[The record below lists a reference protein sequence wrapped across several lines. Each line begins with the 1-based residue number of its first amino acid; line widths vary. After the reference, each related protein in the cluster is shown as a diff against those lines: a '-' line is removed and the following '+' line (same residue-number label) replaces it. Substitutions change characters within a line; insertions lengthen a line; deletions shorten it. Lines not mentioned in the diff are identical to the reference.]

1 MLSYLSCVAF
11 SKADKQIAENKSK
24 YKKKKKD
31 QKKKKENNQYFQ
43 DFSTDQSKKP
53 NK

>member
-1 MLSYLSCVAF
+1 MLSYLSCIAF
-11 SKADKQIAENKSK
+11 SKAGKQIAENKSK
-24 YKKKKKD
+24 YKKKKK
-31 QKKKKENNQYFQ
+31 KKKTQYFQ

>member
-1 MLSYLSCVAF
+1 MLSYLSCIAF
-11 SKADKQIAENKSK
+11 SKAGKQIAENKSK
-24 YKKKKKD
+24 YKKKKK
-31 QKKKKENNQYFQ
+31 KTQYFQ